1 MAIRTIKGVP
11 MEMEKKIEEVKKE
24 LENQKMIIAFSG
36 GSDSTLLAK
45 IASQVN
51 GEFLLITVDNGVMPK
66 ECINSARKIAEE
78 IGLPHKVLKENFLED
93 PNFKENNPNR
103 CFICKNKM
111 YGELENIAKK
121 ENFPLIADGT
131 NISDLLEDRPGLMV
145 NYQKNIISPLVNAGI
160 TREDVMGYLNE
171 NNINYATSTTC
182 MATRILTGEKITTK
196 KINRISYA
204 ESLVKTLSKSDAVR
218 VRDQKGIAQI
228 EVVNIDPLLNSNILK
243 HLDAELKAV
252 GFEKVTLDIGSS
264 QKVKKDL
271 VVYKPC
277 KDEKNKIMFETEL
290 PYKIDIKNT
299 CRELESLGNL
309 KCSDSMGIAM
319 CEIEGQNVTVF
330 KNGKIVA
337 RKVQNQEDAEKLL
350 IKVLP
355 RIRRIL

>member
-1 MAIRTIKGVP
+1 

-36 GSDSTLLAK
+36 GSDSTLLAT

-51 GEFLLITVDNGVMPK
+51 GEFLLVTVDNGVMPK
-66 ECINSARKIAEE
+66 ECITISQKIAAES
-78 IGLPHKVLKENFLED
+78 GLPHKVLKENFLED
-93 PNFKENNPNR
+93 PYFKENNANR
-103 CFICKNKM
+103 SFICKNKM
-111 YGELENIAKK
+111 YGELEKIAKQ

-145 NYQKNIISPLVNAGI
+145 NYQKNIISPLVQAGI
-160 TREDVMGYLNE
+160 NQDEVVEYLKE
-171 NNINYATSTTC
+171 KGINYATSTTC
-182 MATRILTGEKITTK
+182 MATRILTGEEITTK

-204 ESLVKTLSKSDAVR
+204 ESLVKTLSKNDIVR
-218 VRDQKGIAQI
+218 VRDHKGIAQI
-228 EVVNIDPLLNSNILK
+228 EVVDIDPLLNSNVLK
-243 HLDAELKAV
+243 HIDAELKAV

-264 QKVKKDL
+264 KKEKKDL

-290 PYKIDIKNT
+290 PYEIDIKNT
-299 CRELESLGNL
+299 CKEMESLGKL

-319 CEIEGQNVTVF
+319 CEIEGRNVTVF
-330 KNGKIVA
+330 KKGKIVA
-337 RKVQNQEDAEKLL
+337 RKVQDQEDAEKIL

-355 RIRRIL
+355 KIRRIL